1 MKKHARKSKIP
12 APLQPAAALAMRAAL
27 SVPLLVKVN
36 QATAVARAA
45 ARAFATSRIN
55 RKKFPRAIKNL
66 SDAFPDW
73 PQDRVRQ
80 TAILAYEH
88 LFQLGVEI
96 LYAPRLITEDGFARH
111 LALNQLRDG
120 ARRIIQGGPTVLIS
134 GHVGNWELIGYSVS
148 MLGFPMHAVYRPLD
162 LKPLDD
168 WIRYTRERQGL
179 TLISKFG
186 AMRELSP
193 VLQAGQ
199 PIGLVAD
206 QNGGDRGV
214 FVPFFGRLTSTYKS
228 IGLLAMKHRTNIIC
242 GFARRLRPEEPDP
255 ELGLNASLSVN
266 SASPRP
272 HAMSTGAPS
281 MRYAAEVV
289 DAFGPEDWESQ
300 PDPLFYL
307 TARYRRAIETM
318 VQRAPEQ
325 YLWMHR
331 IWRSRPRHEVEKK
344 PFPATLRA
352 KLESLP
358 WMTHD
363 ELARI
368 IDRSDRDA
376 RDGIDYSPPRAGS

>member
-1 MKKHARKSKIP
+1 MKKPARKSKIP
-12 APLQPAAALAMRAAL
+12 RPLQPVAAFAMRGAL
-27 SVPLLVKVN
+27 SVPLLVKVD
-36 QATAVARAA
+36 QATTVARSA
-45 ARAFATSRIN
+45 ARVFATSRVN
-55 RKKFPRAIKNL
+55 RKKFPRALKNL
-66 SDAFPDW
+66 SDAFPEW
-73 PQDRVRQ
+73 APDRVRE
-80 TAILAYEH
+80 TAIRAYEH

-111 LALNQLRDG
+111 LGLTNLREG
-120 ARRIIQGGPTVLIS
+120 ARRIIRGGPTVLIS
-134 GHVGNWELIGYSVS
+134 GHVGNWELIGYAVS

-179 TLISKFG
+179 TLVSKFG
-186 AMRELSP
+186 AMRELPP
-193 VLQAGQ
+193 VLQAGH

-228 IGLLAMKHRTNIIC
+228 IGLLAMKARASIIC
-242 GFARRLRPEEPDP
+242 GFARRLRSDEPDP
-255 ELGLNASLSVN
+255 EVGLRSVEVGSGHARGLGVGS
-266 SASPRP
+266 
-272 HAMSTGAPS
+272 PS

-289 DAFGPEDWESQ
+289 DVFGPEDWEGQ

-318 VQRAPEQ
+318 VRRAPEQ

-331 IWRSRPRHEVEKK
+331 IWRSRPRHEVEKR
-344 PFPATLRA
+344 PFPAALRA

-358 WMTHD
+358 WMTGE

-368 IDRSDRDA
+368 MDRSDRDA
-376 RDGIDYSPPRAGS
+376 REGIDYIHGDARVNP